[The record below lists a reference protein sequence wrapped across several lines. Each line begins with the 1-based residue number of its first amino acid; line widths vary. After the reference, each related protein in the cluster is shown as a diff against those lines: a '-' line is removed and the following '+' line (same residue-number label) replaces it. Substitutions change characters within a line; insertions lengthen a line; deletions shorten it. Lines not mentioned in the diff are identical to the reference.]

1 MIRIIDTYEDI
12 NCLFD
17 DGNFNIDKWKTY
29 INNIYNDSADIFQ
42 SEMNDYIATGM
53 YTYEK
58 DFLPII
64 NDVYKNPKLDILH
77 ASFEK
82 VVNNLNQKVLDEV
95 GKELDVEVVLYIGL
109 CNGAGWVTNINGRDT
124 VLLGIEKIMEL
135 NWCDVN
141 SVYGLI
147 YHELGHVYQ
156 KQYGILKRE
165 FADSKNVFLWQ
176 LFVEGIAM
184 YFEQVL
190 VGNPHYYQQDA
201 NGWKTWCDE
210 HFLQIKE
217 DFQKDLDTMTR
228 QNQRYFGD
236 WCNYHGKGDVGYYLG
251 ARFIQYV
258 VKTHSLKQ
266 MINYELDEV
275 YELYCEFMEKCE

>member
-17 DGNFNIDKWKTY
+17 SGNFNIDKWRTY
-29 INNIYNDSADIFQ
+29 INDIYNDSADIFQ
-42 SEMNDYIATGM
+42 SEMNDYIETGM

-77 ASFEK
+77 ASFEE

-95 GKELDVEVVLYIGL
+95 GKELDVDVVLYIGL

-141 SVYGLI
+141 SMYGLI

-165 FADSKNVFLWQ
+165 FADSKSEFLWQ

-190 VGNPHYYQQDA
+190 VGNPHYYHQDV
-201 NGWKTWCDE
+201 NGWKSWCEE

-258 VKTHSLKQ
+258 VKKHSLEQ
-266 MINYELDEV
+266 MIKYEFDEV
-275 YELYCEFMEKCE
+275 YELYCEFMENCK

>member
-17 DGNFNIDKWKTY
+17 GGIFNINKWKTY
-29 INNIYNDSADIFQ
+29 INDIYNDFADIFQ
-42 SEMNDYIATGM
+42 TEMNDYIETGM

-77 ASFEK
+77 ASFEE

-95 GKELDVEVVLYIGL
+95 GKELDVDVVLYIGL

-141 SVYGLI
+141 SMYGLI

-156 KQYGILKRE
+156 KQYGTLERK
-165 FADSKNVFLWQ
+165 FANSKSEFLWQ

-190 VGNPHYYQQDA
+190 VGNPHYYHQDA
-201 NGWKTWCDE
+201 NGWKSWCDE

-258 VKTHSLKQ
+258 VKTHSLEQ
-266 MINYELDEV
+266 MIKYEFDKV
-275 YELYCEFMEKCE
+275 YELYCEFMEKCK